1 LPVVGALRKGQA
13 AQGGVTEVTLEMF
26 VNTHDAKSGNE
37 KPIFLQR
44 KISQQKN
51 LVVAETEA

>member
-1 LPVVGALRKGQA
+1 
-13 AQGGVTEVTLEMF
+13 VTEVTLEMF